1 MVGLMSVSCYLLGI
15 DFKLKTVT
23 VAEKRIRLQ
32 IW

>member
-1 MVGLMSVSCYLLGI
+1 M
-15 DFKLKTVT
+15 KTVT